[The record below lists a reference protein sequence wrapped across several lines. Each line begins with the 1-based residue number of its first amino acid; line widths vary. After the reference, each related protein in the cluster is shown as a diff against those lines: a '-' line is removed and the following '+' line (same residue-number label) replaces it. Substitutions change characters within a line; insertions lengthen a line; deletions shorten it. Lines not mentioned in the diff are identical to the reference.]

1 MIPKQLY
8 YGALKNKQI
17 AYFMKK
23 RIIPFFLLT
32 LVINFLWS
40 CNATDQPQNKLIAP
54 EALKTAMATEPAEV
68 ATTWQKAENYYAQ
81 RNFAEAKKQYEAIIV
96 QAKSNVFQQYANQQ
110 IAKCDSML
118 QTPTAAQQPLTQPSV
133 STSAKAKVSNDELK
147 SAMASEPTQ
156 ITELLKEAESYY
168 IQRQYDE
175 AKKGYQSVI
184 KQTSSDIYQRYANQQ
199 ITVCDSILA
208 AQGAV
213 VKPKVVEP
221 LPPPTLAWWKNL
233 DTTWQNII
241 RAQYFKGDATEA
253 DIKKMH
259 ENRAIINCSHRAIKS
274 LDPIAPLSNLLS
286 VDISDTKISSL
297 APLSHL
303 PKISL
308 LRCNNTA
315 VSDLSPLAAL
325 QSIRELRC
333 AFSPITDL
341 SPLRSLKDLH
351 YIDASGTKITSLAAL
366 SEASLL
372 ENASFSNV
380 RLLRSLEGLSSSA
393 LKKLD
398 VSATSISSLAPL
410 KKCMALEV
418 LNISG
423 TKVSSLGALNE
434 HQYLKKLYCRGT
446 SIAEPEIKQFKQK
459 HPACEIVR

>member
-1 MIPKQLY
+1 
-8 YGALKNKQI
+8 
-17 AYFMKK
+17 MKK
-23 RIIPFFLLT
+23 RISPLFLLA
-32 LVINFLWS
+32 LAINCIWS
-40 CNATDQPQNKLIAP
+40 CNTTDQPQNKPIAP
-54 EALKTAMATEPAEV
+54 EALKIAVATEPAEV
-68 ATTWQKAENYYAQ
+68 TTTWQKAENYYAQ

-118 QTPTAAQQPLTQPSV
+118 QIPTAQPFTQPPV
-133 STSAKAKVSNDELK
+133 STSTKVSNDELK

-221 LPPPTLAWWKNL
+221 LPPPTLVWWKNL

-315 VSDLSPLAAL
+315 ISDLSPLAAL

-351 YIDASGTKITSLAAL
+351 YIDASGTKIKSLAAL

-380 RLLRSLEGLSSSA
+380 RSLVSLEGLSSSA

-398 VSATSISSLAPL
+398 VSATNISSLAPL

-423 TKVSSLGALNE
+423 TKVSSLNDLNE